1 MRGFGEAVYEYIRAN
16 VPEEDILTEEPM
28 SRHTTFRIGG
38 EAACFIRI
46 SSEEQLRKLIP
57 YFENVGI
64 EYFVLGKGSNLLVG
78 DKGYPGVILQISDA
92 CQQIEAEGNRLQVQ
106 AGAALSKGALFAM
119 ERGLEGLEF
128 AAGIPGT
135 VGGGVVMNAGA
146 YGGEMKQVVESVRVL
161 SSEGEIL
168 TLDNDTMEFGYR
180 TSIIRNRNF
189 IVLSVTFRL
198 REGNR
203 EEIRARIEDFQ
214 KRRMEKQPLNY
225 PSAGS
230 TFKRPEGYF
239 AGKLIMDAGLRG
251 FQIGDARVSD
261 KHCGFVVN
269 VGKATARDVT
279 DVIEEVQEKVRE
291 RFGVSLEREVIYL
304 GKF

>member
-106 AGAALSKGALFAM
+106 AGAALSKVALFAM

-128 AAGIPGT
+128 ASGIPGT

-189 IVLSVTFRL
+189 TVLSVTFRL

>member
-57 YFENVGI
+57 YFENVGV

-92 CQQIEAEGNRLQVQ
+92 CQQIEAEENRLQVQ
-106 AGAALSKGALFAM
+106 AGAALSKVALFAM

-189 IVLSVTFRL
+189 TVLSVTFCL
-198 REGNR
+198 QEGDR

-251 FQIGDARVSD
+251 LQIGDARVSD

>member
-106 AGAALSKGALFAM
+106 AGAALSKVALFAM

-161 SSEGEIL
+161 SPEGEIL

-189 IVLSVTFRL
+189 TVLSVTFRL
-198 REGNR
+198 QEGDR

>member
-1 MRGFGEAVYEYIRAN
+1 MRTLRGFGEAVYEYIRAN

-57 YFENVGI
+57 YFENVGV

-92 CQQIEAEGNRLQVQ
+92 CQQIEADGNRLQVQ
-106 AGAALSKGALFAM
+106 AGAALSKVALFAM

-146 YGGEMKQVVESVRVL
+146 YGGEMKQVVDAAL
-161 SSEGEIL
+161 AAEGPTFCEIFTDTQQVWEPKSATKRL
-168 TLDNDTMEFGYR
+168 PDGTLVSPPLEDLAPF
-180 TSIIRNRNF
+180 
-189 IVLSVTFRL
+189 LP
-198 REGNR
+198 R
-203 EEIRARIEDFQ
+203 EEL
-214 KRRMEKQPLNY
+214 EKQMFIPLV
-225 PSAGS
+225 
-230 TFKRPEGYF
+230 PE
-239 AGKLIMDAGLRG
+239 
-251 FQIGDARVSD
+251 Q
-261 KHCGFVVN
+261 
-269 VGKATARDVT
+269 
-279 DVIEEVQEKVRE
+279 
-291 RFGVSLEREVIYL
+291 
-304 GKF
+304 

>member
-57 YFENVGI
+57 YFENVGV

-92 CQQIEAEGNRLQVQ
+92 CQQIEAEENRLQVQ
-106 AGAALSKGALFAM
+106 AGAALSKVALFAM

-189 IVLSVTFRL
+189 TVLSVTFRL

-279 DVIEEVQEKVRE
+279 DVIEEVQERVRE

-304 GKF
+304 GEF

>member
-57 YFENVGI
+57 YFENVGV

-92 CQQIEAEGNRLQVQ
+92 CQQIEAEENRLQVQ
-106 AGAALSKGALFAM
+106 AGAALSKVALFAM

-189 IVLSVTFRL
+189 TVLSVTFRL

-304 GKF
+304 GEF

>member
-57 YFENVGI
+57 YFENVGV

-92 CQQIEAEGNRLQVQ
+92 CQQIEAEENRLQVQ
-106 AGAALSKGALFAM
+106 AGAALSKVALFAM

-189 IVLSVTFRL
+189 TVLSVTFWL

-230 TFKRPEGYF
+230 TFKRPEGYY

>member
-57 YFENVGI
+57 YFENVGV

-106 AGAALSKGALFAM
+106 AGAALSKVALFAM

-189 IVLSVTFRL
+189 TVMSVTFRL

>member
-46 SSEEQLRKLIP
+46 SSEEQLHKLIP
-57 YFENVGI
+57 YFENVGV

-92 CQQIEAEGNRLQVQ
+92 CQQIEAEENRLQVQ
-106 AGAALSKGALFAM
+106 AGAALSKVALFAM

-189 IVLSVTFRL
+189 TVLSVTFRL

-279 DVIEEVQEKVRE
+279 DVIEEVQERVRE

-304 GKF
+304 GEF

>member
-1 MRGFGEAVYEYIRAN
+1 LRGFGEAVYEYIRAN

-57 YFENVGI
+57 YFENVGV

-106 AGAALSKGALFAM
+106 AGAALSKVALFAM

>member
-46 SSEEQLRKLIP
+46 SSEEQPRKLIP

-106 AGAALSKGALFAM
+106 AGAALSKVALFAM

-189 IVLSVTFRL
+189 TVLSVTFRL

>member
-106 AGAALSKGALFAM
+106 AGAALSKVALFAM

-168 TLDNDTMEFGYR
+168 TFDNDTMEFGYR

-189 IVLSVTFRL
+189 TVLSVTFRL

>member
-57 YFENVGI
+57 YFENVGV
-64 EYFVLGKGSNLLVG
+64 EYFVMGKGSNLLVG

-92 CQQIEAEGNRLQVQ
+92 CQQIEAEENRLQVQ
-106 AGAALSKGALFAM
+106 AGAALSKVALFAM

-161 SSEGEIL
+161 SPEGEIL

-189 IVLSVTFRL
+189 TVLSVTFRL

-230 TFKRPEGYF
+230 TFKRPEGYY

-304 GKF
+304 GEF

>member
-57 YFENVGI
+57 YFENVGV

-92 CQQIEAEGNRLQVQ
+92 CQQIEAEENRLQVQ
-106 AGAALSKGALFAM
+106 AGAALSKVALFAM

-189 IVLSVTFRL
+189 TVLSVTFRL
-198 REGNR
+198 WEGNR

-279 DVIEEVQEKVRE
+279 DVIEEVQERVRE

-304 GKF
+304 GEF

>member
-46 SSEEQLRKLIP
+46 SSEKQLQKLIP
-57 YFENVGI
+57 YFENVGV

-92 CQQIEAEGNRLQVQ
+92 CQQIEAEENRLQVQ
-106 AGAALSKGALFAM
+106 AGAALSKVALFAM

-189 IVLSVTFRL
+189 TVLSVTFRL

>member
-1 MRGFGEAVYEYIRAN
+1 MRGFGEVVYEYIRAN

-57 YFENVGI
+57 YFENVGV

-92 CQQIEAEGNRLQVQ
+92 CQQIEAEENRLQVQ
-106 AGAALSKGALFAM
+106 AGAALSKVALFAM

-189 IVLSVTFRL
+189 TVLSVTFRL

>member
-16 VPEEDILTEEPM
+16 VAEEDILTEEPM

-57 YFENVGI
+57 YFENVGV

-92 CQQIEAEGNRLQVQ
+92 CQQIEAEENRLQVQ
-106 AGAALSKGALFAM
+106 AGAALSKVALFAM

-189 IVLSVTFRL
+189 TVLSVTFRL

>member
-57 YFENVGI
+57 YFENVSI
-64 EYFVLGKGSNLLVG
+64 EYFVLGRGSNLLVG

-106 AGAALSKGALFAM
+106 AGAALSKVALFAM

-180 TSIIRNRNF
+180 TSIIRKRNF
-189 IVLSVTFRL
+189 TVLSVTFRL